1 MSKPLVSASIA
12 APGFLGLNTQES
24 SITLEDGYALE
35 ATNCIID
42 KYGRLGSRKGWELQ
56 SLGIGNFNNQGVAAH
71 DIASAVNYISWLP
84 IFPVGPYG
92 TMNPALYQIKFKDFH
107 GVEIGETIEISA
119 MPGIA
124 LPIEGPASPGQ
135 MATYGPWTTLPAG
148 ETTYTFIA
156 ITEDILQAVDTVSWL
171 YNVNIRNYLSATPNA
186 KILVPVPPV
195 PYLRGSHRHVYTSG
209 TEHII
214 TWGVQNS
221 SARQEYDFGFYR
233 FTPGGNGL
241 FTPVITATGNPI
253 TEKDFTAAT
262 LNNKAFF
269 FQENYR
275 PMEYL
280 SNGQMIDVESNFAS
294 YTDPAT
300 SSAFADAAA
309 YRAHIPQA
317 GVSLSAYGRIWCART
332 ASDKTTLY
340 FSDLLDGSN
349 WVGGS
354 AGSLDTETILVNGG
368 DEITGLGAQNG
379 QLIVFFKNSIIV
391 LADNA
396 GSSSFDPAQLRLV
409 EVINRVGCVA
419 KDSIQNTGSDIIF
432 LSEDGL
438 RSLGRVIQEK
448 SLPMRDLSAN
458 VRDDL
463 VQDVRGQPLNDIKS
477 VYSEDN
483 AFYLLLLPS
492 YDKVYCFDTRQTL
505 QNGALRTTIWD
516 NQTQGSMLATPNEV
530 YFTGTYGFAKYT
542 GYTDNNENYYLKY
555 YTNYF
560 DLGNPNQIK
569 SVKKL
574 GATVIGGSGQDFILK
589 VGFDY
594 EDAYRSFPSQ
604 LTTVSLAEYG
614 TAEYGLANTVVASS
628 QSSSTISINSSTHYT
643 VDFSTT
649 PTITYSVPLS
659 VWLDSDTYYYTND
672 DGTRTN
678 TTIYTNPSHYATEYT
693 LGTVSSGP
701 VKLSVGGSGSVL
713 QIGFETDISGNEI
726 SIQKIDV
733 YAKQGRIV

>member
-24 SITLEDGYALE
+24 SIILEDGYALE

-42 KYGRLGSRKGWELQ
+42 KYGRLGSRKGWDLK
-56 SLGIGNFNNQGVAAH
+56 SIGVGDIGYNSTYPTVHDIKDDINYLRFDGIATVPDENNRFAGNFEVVYNDPHNIPIGDTKEFVSLRGNSLN
-71 DIASAVNYISWLP
+71 IAQYV
-84 IFPVGPYG
+84 
-92 TMNPALYQIKFKDFH
+92 
-107 GVEIGETIEISA
+107 
-119 MPGIA
+119 
-124 LPIEGPASPGQ
+124 
-135 MATYGPWTTLPAG
+135 TLPAG
-148 ETTYTFIA
+148 ETTYTFTATSTTKLISA
-156 ITEDILQAVDTVSWL
+156 DTVL
-171 YNVNIRNYLSATPNA
+171 GFGNVNIQRDPLAV
-186 KILVPVPPV
+186 LVEAPPI
-195 PYLRGSHRHVYTSG
+195 PYLEGSHRHVQSSG
-209 TEHII
+209 SSVRLC
-214 TWGVQNS
+214 WGVQNS
-221 SARQEYDFGFYR
+221 SLAQPYDFGFYQDLGSLLR
-233 FTPGGNGL
+233 PL
-241 FTPVITATGNPI
+241 ITSTGNSGAL
-253 TEKDFTAAT
+253 KDFTAVT
-262 LNNKAFF
+262 LNNKSFF

-275 PMEYL
+275 PMQYGEL
-280 SNGQMIDVESNFAS
+280 PDSTIQLGDVESNFAS

-300 SSAFADAAA
+300 SSAFANAAA

-332 ASDKTTLY
+332 ATDKTTLY

-354 AGSLDTETILVNGG
+354 SGSLDTEAILVNGG

-379 QLIVFFKNSIIV
+379 QLIVFFRNSIIV

-396 GSSSFDPAQLRLV
+396 GSSSFNPAQLRLV

-419 KDSIQNTGSDIIF
+419 KYSIQNTGSDIIF

-463 VQDVRGQPLNDIKS
+463 VQDVRAQPVNNIKS
-477 VYSEDN
+477 CYSEDN
-483 AFYLLLLPS
+483 AFYLLLLPL
-492 YDKVYCFDTRQTL
+492 YNKIYCFDTRQTL

-614 TAEYGLANTVVASS
+614 TAEYGLANTVVAGS
-628 QSSSTISINSSTHYT
+628 QSSSTISISASTHYT

-649 PTITYSVPLS
+649 QTATYSVPLS

-678 TTIYTNPSHYATEYT
+678 TTVYTNLSHYNTEFN

-701 VKLSVGGSGSVL
+701 IKLSVGGSGSVL
-713 QIGFETDISGNEI
+713 QIGFETNINGNEI